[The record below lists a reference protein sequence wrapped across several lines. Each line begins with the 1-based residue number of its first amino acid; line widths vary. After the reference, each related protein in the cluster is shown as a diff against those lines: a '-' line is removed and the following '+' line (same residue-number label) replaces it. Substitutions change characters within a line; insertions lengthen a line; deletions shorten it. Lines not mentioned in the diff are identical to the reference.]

1 MEKLKEAILSVID
14 PGFNK
19 PLREVNG
26 LKHLSIESETNV
38 VDVQV
43 YLKDH
48 HKHQEKV
55 KIEIIKLVKIT
66 FKYPG
71 IKIQIFESEYKPEG
85 FKEIKYL
92 AVASGKG
99 GVGKSTVTA
108 NLAYALTR
116 LGKKV
121 GIIDA
126 DIYGASIPFILDMKI
141 KPLEAYDD
149 DFMLP
154 LAQDNIEVVSTEF
167 FMPKE
172 KPLMWRGPILGR
184 MLNHYFNGIKWND
197 DTDIILIDLPPGTGD
212 VAIDVKTMVPKSKVV
227 VVTTPHVNAS
237 NVAVKAGLGAME
249 IGHEVVGVIENMSY
263 YYHQPTNEKLY
274 LFGSG
279 GGQTVSEKLGV
290 ELLGSIP
297 IGMPEDSSKYVY
309 GENDIQGKFFVM
321 IAQKLLQLL

>member
-1 MEKLKEAILSVID
+1 ML
-14 PGFNK
+14 
-19 PLREVNG
+19 
-26 LKHLSIESETNV
+26 
-38 VDVQV
+38 
-43 YLKDH
+43 
-48 HKHQEKV
+48 V

-71 IKIQIFESEYKPEG
+71 IRIQVFESEYKPEG